1 MSQHAAAVLFAL
13 KNKMDLSLGVAV
25 GSATQARHFAIGPAA
40 APPRSPSAPR
50 RPRSTSDADAASQ
63 ITLLGFPLSV
73 VLAWGVGQPLSLD
86 MRPFETIV
94 FMVCAF
100 GTVLILADGRA
111 HWLKGLA
118 LALCYVVVALSFLCH
133 VDADDERGRGHRR
146 HGHHHAHS

>member
-1 MSQHAAAVLFAL
+1 M
-13 KNKMDLSLGVAV
+13 
-25 GSATQARHFAIGPAA
+25 
-40 APPRSPSAPR
+40 
-50 RPRSTSDADAASQ
+50 
-63 ITLLGFPLSV
+63 
-73 VLAWGVGQPLSLD
+73 LAWGVGQPLSLD